1 MMFKR
6 NSLLWMIVV
15 SIVVIVMIG
24 VVLLLNLTPQ
34 NAIDLINSP
43 AGNFIPEHLEDY
55 EKVIFKV
62 MMKEMDR
69 FTPTVTPEILEK
81 EGVVSIIHGTI
92 NEETSSLFETFVANS
107 SDGKAAQIIIAVYTA
122 EGYPIYMNILFDRVQ
137 YFAVIDKNNDGFNGK
152 DEDYENLRYDYL
164 KIFTNPETGSYFVI
178 LTDDS
183 KLTFDQLRI
192 AQIGSNMERIDSFQ
206 LFSYSK

>member
-1 MMFKR
+1 
-6 NSLLWMIVV
+6 
-15 SIVVIVMIG
+15 
-24 VVLLLNLTPQ
+24 
-34 NAIDLINSP
+34 
-43 AGNFIPEHLEDY
+43 
-55 EKVIFKV
+55 
-62 MMKEMDR
+62 
-69 FTPTVTPEILEK
+69 
-81 EGVVSIIHGTI
+81 
-92 NEETSSLFETFVANS
+92 
-107 SDGKAAQIIIAVYTA
+107 
-122 EGYPIYMNILFDRVQ
+122 MNILFDRVQ